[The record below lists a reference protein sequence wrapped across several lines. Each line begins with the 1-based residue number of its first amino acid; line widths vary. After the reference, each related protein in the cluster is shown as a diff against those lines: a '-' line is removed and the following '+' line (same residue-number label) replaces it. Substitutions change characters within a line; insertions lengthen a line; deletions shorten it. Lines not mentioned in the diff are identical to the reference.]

1 MLELFWATL
10 NNYSS
15 EVLNQALLDF
25 AHFLS
30 FSDIR
35 EEEDKQIEQS
45 RQAFLLSERLNVEE
59 DINSDLESDDP
70 EEYAA
75 IYFTGNLNDPVL
87 RGLVQ
92 RKRNILKRTA
102 KRLFHREI
110 AERAILRRRVP
121 PRASKLLKKYS
132 NLGKD
137 IDQFVRDNRVGADAW
152 RQTGVA
158 TFDGNLKRGPRAT
171 YQRIKEHLQKKY
183 NTTFSYG
190 AIVQLSVA
198 KNKIRKSAKRY
209 WGAGNVKCKSAR
221 KGFNVR
227 LNVDAHW
234 SASFY
239 KGLDVIQLQD
249 GRDKCILNRDDA
261 AGFRLDTTYTHKQH
275 PIVADSANPEVTTRT
290 DYVNK
295 YSSILQTSSYL
306 VPETSTTPQ
315 LAAGIVKPH
324 IVFPKNPAQHAA
336 DLAMLQKKE
345 EFKESLDNKAIDCI
359 RVDGASD
366 EGPSHHEVQF
376 MWTERHLEKGKI
388 CTLVSS
394 RSSGS
399 SYLNRVELQNG
410 CLAIAHTNLYIP
422 STIHGSNCDETGAV
436 DYDKL
441 KKNLETASDV

>member
-1 MLELFWATL
+1 M
-10 NNYSS
+10 
-15 EVLNQALLDF
+15 
-25 AHFLS
+25 
-30 FSDIR
+30 
-35 EEEDKQIEQS
+35 K
-45 RQAFLLSERLNVEE
+45 
-59 DINSDLESDDP
+59 
-70 EEYAA
+70 
-75 IYFTGNLNDPVL
+75 
-87 RGLVQ
+87 
-92 RKRNILKRTA
+92 KRTA

-121 PRASKLLKKYS
+121 PHASKLLKKYP

-137 IDQFVRDNRVGADAW
+137 IDHFVRDNRVGADTW
-152 RQTGVA
+152 RRTGVA
-158 TFDGNLKRGPRAT
+158 RFDGNLKRGPRVT

-198 KNKIRKSAKRY
+198 KNKRRKSAKRY
-209 WGAGNVKCKSAR
+209 WGAANVKCKRAR

-295 YSSILQTSSYL
+295 YSSILQTSSCL
-306 VPETSTTPQ
+306 VPETSTTSQ

-324 IVFPKNPAQHAA
+324 VGFPKTPAQHAA

-394 RSSGS
+394 MSSGS

-410 CLAIAHTNLYIP
+410 CLAIAHANLYIP
-422 STIHGSNCDETGAV
+422 SIIHGSNCDETGAV

-441 KKNLETASDV
+441 KKNLETASDVYISRCDKAPFTGSQIHLFKGVIMIFLRSYRKGTRYY